1 MHIMNILLL
10 SVSFEE
16 FVHKLSTWVWN
27 PGLVMICLL
36 AGLFFSC
43 MTRFVQVR
51 YFGEMIRLLFSK
63 NNQQKGISS
72 FQAFAMALSGKV
84 GTGNIVGVATAI
96 AFGGPGAIVWM
107 WIAAFLGAGTAFAE
121 ATLAQVYKE
130 DHNGQLRGGP
140 AYYIEKGLKLK
151 WLAVVFA
158 IVAIIDFGFF
168 APPIQSNGIAMAFN
182 DSLHLNTYITGAV
195 LAILLAL
202 VVCGGVKRIA
212 VVAEFVAPF
221 MAIAYILLSIVVL
234 CFHITDVPS
243 AFMTMI
249 RSAFG
254 THAVFGGIVGSA
266 ISWGVKRGLYSNE
279 AGQGTG
285 ATVAGA
291 AEVSHPVKQG
301 LVQSFSVYVDT
312 LLVCSATAIMILA
325 AQCYNVIDPNT
336 GQLIFTTHA
345 NVAEP
350 GVTYTMAAIST
361 VVEPHVANIFVSI
374 ALAFFAFTTTM
385 AYYYYAETNIVY
397 LFGKGKTEKVAIWI
411 LRIAIVCATFDGA
424 VGAASTAWDL
434 GDIGVGCLAWIN
446 VIVILI
452 LSPKVFK
459 TLKNYERQ
467 YKEGKDP
474 VFNSNELNIKNADYW
489 EKKDDKQE
497 SGNDIKDL

>member
-1 MHIMNILLL
+1 MNEILML
-10 SVSFEE
+10 VNFDN
-16 FVHKLSTWVWN
+16 FVHKLSNWVWN
-27 PGLVMICLL
+27 PGLVAICLFS
-36 AGLFFSC
+36 GLLFSC
-43 MTRFVQVR
+43 LTRFVQVR
-51 YFGEMIRLLFSK
+51 HFGEMVRLLFSK

-121 ATLAQVYKE
+121 ATLAQIYKE
-130 DHNGQLRGGP
+130 EHNGQFRGGP
-140 AYYIEKGLKLK
+140 AYYIEKGLNLK
-151 WLAVVFA
+151 WLAAVFA
-158 IVAIIDFGFF
+158 IVAIVDFGFF
-168 APPIQSNGIAMAFN
+168 APPVQSNGIAMAFEN
-182 DSLHLNTYITGAV
+182 SFQLNTLITGCV

-212 VVAEFVAPF
+212 TVAEFVAPF
-221 MAIAYILLSIVVL
+221 MAIAYILLSFVVL
-234 CFHITDVPS
+234 CFHISDVPS

-254 THAVFGGIVGSA
+254 THALFGGIVGSA

-336 GQLIFTTHA
+336 GQLIFATHA
-345 NVAEP
+345 DVDDP
-350 GVTYTMAAIST
+350 GVTYTIAAIGT
-361 VVEPHVANIFVSI
+361 VVGSDVAGVFVAI

-397 LFGKGKTEKVAIWI
+397 LFGKGKKEKIAIWI
-411 LRIAIVCATFDGA
+411 LRIAIVLTTFKGA
-424 VGAASTAWDL
+424 ISTASSAWDL

-446 VIVILI
+446 VVVVLL

-459 TLKNYERQ
+459 TFKNYELQ
-467 YKEGKDP
+467 QKVGKDP
-474 VFNSNELNIKNADYW
+474 VFNSKELDIKNADYW
-489 EKKDDKQE
+489 EKK
-497 SGNDIKDL
+497 NDTSLNNN